1 MKNDSKKLPKYSFA
15 DMKIAAMSDDAVVR
29 KKEFCDYFERFGE
42 FPSFL
47 FDTDAGVDQRLLD
60 TISDLKSDPLV
71 SDDIKR
77 GIARLVERLPMS
89 GD

>member
-15 DMKIAAMSDDAVVR
+15 DMKIAAMSDDRDVR
-29 KKEFCDYFERFGE
+29 KKEFCAYFERFGE

-47 FDTDAGVDQRLLD
+47 FDTESGIDKRLLD
-60 TISDLKSDPLV
+60 TIADLKSDPL
-71 SDDIKR
+71 STDELKN
-77 GIARLVERLPMS
+77 GLARLMQRLPMT